1 MGFRNIFR
9 PRFGSKFSVVAVAA
23 LSVVAICVNVLSATA
38 QESARA
44 ATAPRLTEPAQ
55 ATVPQLVQFTGTLKD
70 SFARPFAGVA
80 SVTFAI
86 YAEQDG
92 SSALWSETQN
102 VLADANG
109 HYSVLL
115 GAASANGVPASLFGT
130 GESRWLGV
138 TIARQAEMPRA
149 LLASVPYALKAQDAE
164 TLGGLPA
171 SSFVTTQQLAAS
183 NAHTIATPTTIVA
196 AAAPLAAGT
205 NAATNAALDA
215 SNDSAA
221 QSVTQATVTGAGT
234 ANYLPLWTSGSN
246 LGASKI
252 YQANGGFVGINT
264 NTPLQQLD
272 VNGNSIFRGSFQL
285 APQGIATTSTGQPS
299 HSFQWQG
306 SVFNSSTH
314 AAQNEAFGFRAVP
327 ATNNTSNPTTKLDL
341 FYGPG
346 GGTLNDTGLS
356 ISNSGIITFV
366 PGQIL
371 SGSSANLSGPIS
383 FPGSDGEN
391 ETLLMVGNS
400 PFLSSI
406 GSSDNIQLGPGT
418 GNAAMTGQY
427 DIAIGQSS
435 MSAVTTGGQNVAIGT
450 SSLRFLTTGFF
461 STAVGDT
468 SLERVTTGN
477 QNTALGAI
485 TGNNITTGSNDTV
498 IGVNSNV
505 LPGTIS
511 NSTAIGANSCVTEPN
526 AVVLGQASC
535 DPAGYLLEP
544 TFVGI
549 GTSHPRSTL
558 DIVNATGST
567 SSNPDPTL
575 TLTSANL
582 PAAAGSVAIDFN
594 TYDPGTTG
602 TYVPTWRL
610 QAVNGGNFSA
620 ELDFFVK
627 KPGAMGN
634 PLTTALQLDPTG
646 DLHVIG
652 NLYVDGQIS
661 KGSGT
666 FKIDDPI
673 DPANKYLSHS
683 FVESPDMMNI
693 YNGNMITDA
702 SGLATVE
709 MPAWFEALN
718 QDFRYQL
725 TTIGQRSDAW
735 IDTEITG
742 NKFTIRT
749 DKPNVKVSWQVT
761 GVRHD
766 AYAVAH
772 RTAVEEAKPASE
784 QGHYLHPELFGASD
798 DQRVAHV
805 FGPAPK
811 QPVVSET
818 SSAVS
823 AVEGRQ

>member
-1 MGFRNIFR
+1 MSTRRTLRRN
-9 PRFGSKFSVVAVAA
+9 SVSVFSAAVFVAA
-23 LSVVAICVNVLSATA
+23 LICAHASSPAA

-44 ATAPRLTEPAQ
+44 VTTPRAGEPAQ
-55 ATVPQLVQFTGTLKD
+55 LSVPRLVQFTGTLKD
-70 SFARPFAGVA
+70 SAARPLSGVA

-86 YAEQDG
+86 YADQDG
-92 SSALWSETQN
+92 GASLWSETQN
-102 VLADANG
+102 VLADVNG
-109 HYSVLL
+109 HYSVVL

-138 TIARQAEMPRA
+138 TIARQPEMPRV

-171 SSFVTTQQLAAS
+171 SSYVTTQQLAAVAPY
-183 NAHTIATPTTIVA
+183 NASPTTII
-196 AAAPLAAGT
+196 AAGT
-205 NAATNAALDA
+205 NASSNPNTLSA
-215 SNDSAA
+215 SSGADSAS
-221 QSVTQATVTGAGT
+221 QSVTQAAVTGTGT

-246 LGASKI
+246 LSVSKI
-252 YQANGGFVGINT
+252 YQASGGFVGINT
-264 NTPLQQLD
+264 NTPLLQLD
-272 VNGNSIFRGSFQL
+272 VNGNSIFRGSFQM
-285 APQGIATTSTGQPS
+285 APQGIATATTGQPS

-314 AAQNEAFGFRAVP
+314 AAQNEAFGFRTVP
-327 ATNNTSNPTTKLDL
+327 ATNNTSSPTTKLDL

-346 GGTLNDTGLS
+346 GGTLDDTGLS
-356 ISNSGIITFV
+356 INNAGVITFV
-366 PGQIL
+366 PTQIL

-383 FPGSDGEN
+383 FPYPSGGTSG
-391 ETLLMVGNS
+391 TLLSVGNS
-400 PFLSSI
+400 PFLSSFAAP
-406 GSSDNIQLGPGT
+406 DNIELGES
-418 GNAAMTGQY
+418 GNPNMTGQY
-427 DIAIGQSS
+427 DISIGQSS

-450 SSLRFLTTGFF
+450 SSLRFMTTASF

-468 SLERVTTGN
+468 SLERVTTGG
-477 QNTALGAI
+477 QNTAVGAI

-498 IGVNSNV
+498 IGINSNV
-505 LPGTIS
+505 VPGTIS

-526 AVVLGQASC
+526 AVVLGQATC
-535 DPAGYLLEP
+535 DPTDYLLEP

-575 TLTSANL
+575 TLTSTNL

-610 QAVNGGNFSA
+610 QAINGGNFSA

-627 KPGAMGN
+627 KPGAIGN

-693 YNGNMITDA
+693 YNGNITTDA
-702 SGLATVE
+702 SGVATVE

-772 RTAVEEAKPASE
+772 RTRVEEAKPASE

-798 DQRVAHV
+798 DQRVTHV
-805 FGPAPK
+805 FAPAPK
-811 QPVVSET
+811 QSANET
-818 SSAVS
+818 SSAMS

>member
-1 MGFRNIFR
+1 MSPRRTLRRN
-9 PRFGSKFSVVAVAA
+9 SVSFSCAAVFAAAA
-23 LSVVAICVNVLSATA
+23 LYANITTPSAAA

-44 ATAPRLTEPAQ
+44 VSTSRIAEPAL
-55 ATVPQLVQFTGTLKD
+55 AGVPQLVQFTGTLKD
-70 SFARPFAGVA
+70 SAARSLSGVA

-92 SSALWSETQN
+92 SVALWSETQN

-109 HYSVLL
+109 HYAVLL
-115 GAASANGVPASLFGT
+115 GAASANGVPATLFGT
-130 GESRWLGV
+130 GEPRWLGV
-138 TIARQAEMPRA
+138 TIARQPEMPRV

-171 SSFVTTQQLAAS
+171 SSFATTQQLAAVVAH
-183 NAHTIATPTTIVA
+183 NASPTTII
-196 AAAPLAAGT
+196 AAGT
-205 NAATNAALDA
+205 NATSNPNTVSA
-215 SNDSAA
+215 SSGADSAS
-221 QSVTQATVTGAGT
+221 QSVTQAAVTGTGT

-246 LGASKI
+246 LSVSKI
-252 YQANGGFVGINT
+252 FQANGGFVGINT
-264 NTPLQQLD
+264 NTPLLQLD
-272 VNGNSIFRGSFQL
+272 VNGNSIFRGSFQM
-285 APQGIATTSTGQPS
+285 APQGTATAGAGQPS

-314 AAQNEAFGFRAVP
+314 AAQNEAFGFRTVP

-356 ISNSGIITFV
+356 INNAGVISFV
-366 PGQIL
+366 PSQIL

-391 ETLLMVGNS
+391 EALLMVGNS

-450 SSLRFLTTGFF
+450 SSLRFLTTANF

-477 QNTALGAI
+477 QNTAVGAI

-498 IGVNSNV
+498 IGVDANV
-505 LPGTIS
+505 MPGTIS
-511 NSTAIGANSCVTEPN
+511 NSTAIGADSCATEAY
-526 AVVLGQASC
+526 AVVLGSASC
-535 DPAGYLLEP
+535 DPTGYSSVN
-544 TFVGI
+544 TFVGV

-567 SSNPDPTL
+567 LANPDPIL
-575 TLTSANL
+575 TLTSVNL

-610 QAVNGGNFSA
+610 QAINGGNFSA

-627 KPGAMGN
+627 KPGAIGN

-693 YNGNMITDA
+693 YNGNITTDA
-702 SGLATVE
+702 SGVATVE

-735 IDTEITG
+735 IDTEIAS

-772 RTAVEEAKPASE
+772 RTAVEEAKPVSE

-811 QPVVSET
+811 QPANKT
-818 SSAVS
+818 SSAMS